1 MQLALIGGLGTWEL
15 LVILIIALLIFGSRL
30 PSVMRNLGKSV
41 NEFKHGMNESIKDPP
56 PEDEPAKADKADEKK
71 DETAAA

>member
-41 NEFKHGMNESIKDPP
+41 NEFKSGMNESIKDM
-56 PEDEPAKADKADEKK
+56 PEEPVAKADDAKTDEN
-71 DETAAA
+71 